1 MTKTIKVIL
10 RKCCRRKKSLRE
22 KIEIRKKERSQE
34 ERTKG
39 TQKVFANGALKFCAE
54 TKLNSLIRTK
64 KTKIMKKILVKT
76 LMILMKMANRGM
88 IVIPIMETVEETPK
102 MNMATR
108 IKSLMKMMEF
118 KMIIGHVK
126 ICIYAQNPNAMTTI
140 ANLLISALRVLNAS
154 HRIKNL

>member
-1 MTKTIKVIL
+1 LTKTIKVIL

-34 ERTKG
+34 ESAKG
-39 TQKVFANGALKFCAE
+39 TQKVFANGALKFFAE

-64 KTKIMKKILVKT
+64 KTKIMKKIMMKT
-76 LMILMKMANRGM
+76 MMMMKITNRIM
-88 IVIPIMETVEETPK
+88 IVIPMMETEEKTSK

-108 IKSLMKMMEF
+108 ISLMKMMEF

-126 ICIYAQNPNAMTTI
+126 IYIYAQNPNAMTTI

-154 HRIKNL
+154 HRIKFL